1 MPFSI
6 FGRIIPGFLADVFGR
21 YNTMIVITALSAI
34 FTLALWI
41 PGRGTAALVAYAAIF
56 GFTSGGY
63 VSVGAPCIAQISDIR
78 EIGTRTG
85 TAYLLQALG
94 GLLGSPIAGALIS
107 SMHGSYLGLKLFCGF
122 SMCASVAFNLL
133 ARHAQVGFTSAKV

>member
-1 MPFSI
+1 M
-6 FGRIIPGFLADVFGR
+6 
-21 YNTMIVITALSAI
+21 TIVTGLCAV

-41 PGRGTAALVAYAAIF
+41 PASTTSAIVSYGVIF

-63 VSVGAPCIAQISDIR
+63 VSIGAPCIAQISDIR

-94 GLLGSPIAGALIS
+94 GLLGSPIAGALVA
-107 SMHGSYLGLKLFCGF
+107 SMHGNYLGLKIFCGI
-122 SMCASVAFNLL
+122 SMGFGVFFNCL
-133 ARHAQVGFTSAKV
+133 ARYAQVGNTMAKV